1 MKSTPV
7 HVNIINDN
15 TLTHITELFMKRKEN
30 VFFCHILLDE
40 VYFIQHYV
48 IKFASDLHNY
58 HFCMKDKRSQ
68 S

>member
-7 HVNIINDN
+7 NINIINDS

-30 VFFCHILLDE
+30 VLFCHILLDE

-48 IKFASDLHNY
+48 MKFASDLRNY
-58 HFCMKDKRSQ
+58 HFCKGSQ
-68 S
+68 N